1 MPTVLEQEQTTLCYA
16 ICLPSRHSRGADHV
30 AMELIHAAA
39 ELHESRL
46 PRTLSPE
53 HVLVRL
59 QNKAS
64 VAYYLMF
71 DNQMRMKSGAYLRE
85 ELSEA
90 SDAMMQ
96 HPSGA
101 GAQRQVRVLCS
112 SPVRSYQG
120 PQQLPCRVK
129 VCLRPAL

>member
-1 MPTVLEQEQTTLCYA
+1 MRV
-16 ICLPSRHSRGADHV
+16 
-30 AMELIHAAA
+30 
-39 ELHESRL
+39 
-46 PRTLSPE
+46 
-53 HVLVRL
+53 

-90 SDAMMQ
+90 SDAAMQ

-101 GAQRQVRVLCS
+101 PLSRGPARCSRCQRTIKPA
-112 SPVRSYQG
+112 PVARR
-120 PQQLPCRVK
+120 LWN
-129 VCLRPAL
+129 LH

>member
-1 MPTVLEQEQTTLCYA
+1 MSLQPTDDGQT
-16 ICLPSRHSRGADHV
+16 RHMV
-30 AMELIHAAA
+30 PHA
-39 ELHESRL
+39 
-46 PRTLSPE
+46 
-53 HVLVRL
+53 

-96 HPSGA
+96 HPSGEHA
-101 GAQRQVRVLCS
+101 ADMPNVFHQLFTGRLS
-112 SPVRSYQG
+112 SLG
-120 PQQLPCRVK
+120 GI
-129 VCLRPAL
+129 

>member
-1 MPTVLEQEQTTLCYA
+1 MV
-16 ICLPSRHSRGADHV
+16 
-30 AMELIHAAA
+30 
-39 ELHESRL
+39 
-46 PRTLSPE
+46 
-53 HVLVRL
+53 

-101 GAQRQVRVLCS
+101 AAQALVEGLPVLLPAMTAALAACCSWALEPHGHHILPRCPTSDGAIVYCRQ
-112 SPVRSYQG
+112 SYTVHNATR
-120 PQQLPCRVK
+120 LDASWRRHYHPCRVLS
-129 VCLRPAL
+129 CAWQG

>member
-1 MPTVLEQEQTTLCYA
+1 MC
-16 ICLPSRHSRGADHV
+16 V
-30 AMELIHAAA
+30 A
-39 ELHESRL
+39 
-46 PRTLSPE
+46 
-53 HVLVRL
+53 

-101 GAQRQVRVLCS
+101 AARTPILPVPRAAGSGALGAR
-112 SPVRSYQG
+112 
-120 PQQLPCRVK
+120 
-129 VCLRPAL
+129 CLRAPDSHVCQNPPSCPISLLYCGL

>member
-1 MPTVLEQEQTTLCYA
+1 MSQHIDVDFNHCGAVSRPFMTV
-16 ICLPSRHSRGADHV
+16 
-30 AMELIHAAA
+30 
-39 ELHESRL
+39 
-46 PRTLSPE
+46 
-53 HVLVRL
+53 

-101 GAQRQVRVLCS
+101 AAVR
-112 SPVRSYQG
+112 R
-120 PQQLPCRVK
+120 
-129 VCLRPAL
+129 

>member
-1 MPTVLEQEQTTLCYA
+1 V
-16 ICLPSRHSRGADHV
+16 V
-30 AMELIHAAA
+30 
-39 ELHESRL
+39 
-46 PRTLSPE
+46 
-53 HVLVRL
+53 

-64 VAYYLMF
+64 VAYFLMF

-101 GAQRQVRVLCS
+101 AAQALNRGPACAARNYDGRSCRLL
-112 SPVRSYQG
+112 PVG
-120 PQQLPCRVK
+120 TKLA
-129 VCLRPAL
+129 RPPYLDKLSNIVA